1 MFVDSLGNGLI
12 TLDVPK
18 RFRSRLQ
25 PAICSFPL
33 VRRPGTRLLLPLAL
47 LALLPASG
55 CGGSSDDGSRPAPA
69 VAEFP
74 SAKGKTIGDLLH
86 DPGAKPSKL
95 VIAPATQTF
104 DVGENRYAFGVF
116 TRGQEQISD
125 ADVALYFAKDG
136 KGPVIGPLP
145 AQVTSLETKPA
156 YRATGA
162 SGPGE
167 ATTVYVVPKVDFNR
181 NGPWLAIA
189 VLKGNDGLEVTRLT
203 ATPVVGEF
211 PQIPADG
218 EKAPVIHTPTAA
230 EVGGDL
236 ATIDTRVPPDQMHQV
251 DFADVVGKKP
261 VVLVFATP
269 ALCQS
274 RVCGPVVDAAQQVA
288 DSYKGRADFIHMEI
302 WNDNEIGKGPRPQVE
317 AFNLES
323 EPWAFLIDRNG
334 IVRDRIEGAFGVS
347 ELEEAMRKIVSG

>member
-1 MFVDSLGNGLI
+1 MG
-12 TLDVPK
+12 
-18 RFRSRLQ
+18 
-25 PAICSFPL
+25 SFPE
-33 VRRPGTRLLLPLAL
+33 VRHPTHCLL
-47 LALLPASG
+47 LALACLSLLLLAG
-55 CGGSSDDGSRPAPA
+55 CGGGSDDQSRSAPA
-69 VAEFP
+69 ATEFP
-74 SAKGKTIGDLLH
+74 SANGKTIGELLH
-86 DPGAKPSKL
+86 APDAKPSRL

-116 TRGQEQISD
+116 TRGQEQIDD

-136 KGPVIGPLP
+136 KSPVTGPLP

-162 SGPGE
+162 GGPTE
-167 ATTVYVVPKVDFNR
+167 ATTVYVVPEVGFDR
-181 NGPWLAIA
+181 NGPWMA
-189 VLKGNDGLEVTRLT
+189 VAMLKGEGGLEASRVPS
-203 ATPVVGEF
+203 PVVGEF
-211 PQIPADG
+211 PRVPEDG

-236 ATIDTRVPPDQMHQV
+236 AKIDTRVPPDQMHEV

-269 ALCQS
+269 ALCQT
-274 RVCGPVVDAAQQVA
+274 RVCGPVVDVAQQVA
-288 DSYKGRADFIHMEI
+288 DSYKGKADFIHMEI
-302 WNDNEIGKGPRPQVE
+302 WDDNDIAKGPRPQVE

-323 EPWAFLIDRNG
+323 EPWAFLIDREG

-347 ELEEAMRKIVSG
+347 ELEEAMRKIVPG

>member
-1 MFVDSLGNGLI
+1 M
-12 TLDVPK
+12 
-18 RFRSRLQ
+18 
-25 PAICSFPL
+25 
-33 VRRPGTRLLLPLAL
+33 RRPGFRSLLPLAL
-47 LALLPASG
+47 LASLLVSG
-55 CGGSSDDGSRPAPA
+55 CGGGSDDQSRTAPA
-69 VAEFP
+69 AGEFP
-74 SAKGKTIGDLLH
+74 SAQGKTIGDLLH
-86 DPGAKPSKL
+86 DPDAKPSKL

-116 TRGQEQISD
+116 TRGQEQVDD

-136 KGPVIGPLP
+136 KGPVTGPLP

-162 SGPGE
+162 GGPSE

-181 NGPWLAIA
+181 NGPWMVVAM
-189 VLKGNDGLEVTRLT
+189 LKGENGLEVSRVPS
-203 ATPVVGEF
+203 PVVGEF
-211 PQIPADG
+211 PRIPEDG
-218 EKAPVIHTPTAA
+218 EKAPVIHTPTGS

-236 ATIDTRVPPDQMHQV
+236 AKIDTRVPPDQMHEV

-269 ALCQS
+269 ALCQT
-274 RVCGPVVDAAQQVA
+274 RVCGPVVDVAQQVA
-288 DSYKGRADFIHMEI
+288 DSSEGKADFIHMEI
-302 WNDNEIGKGPRPQVE
+302 WNDNDIAKGPRPQVE

-347 ELEEAMRKIVSG
+347 ELEEAMRKIVPG